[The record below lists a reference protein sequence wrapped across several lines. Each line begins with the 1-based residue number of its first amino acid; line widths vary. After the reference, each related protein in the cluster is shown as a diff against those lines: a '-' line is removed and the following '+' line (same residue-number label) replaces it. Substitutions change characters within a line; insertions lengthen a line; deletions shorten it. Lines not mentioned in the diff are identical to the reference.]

1 MSEIQAKTQLVP
13 VHIINAFVKEGTGG
27 NPAGVV
33 LDADGFSEHEK
44 LLIAQK
50 VGLSETAFVSESFTE
65 GFKLDFFT
73 PIKRIAHCGH
83 ATIAT
88 FSYLASKNLVG
99 DGQTSK
105 ETIDGPRKIIL
116 DKGMAYMEQLAPSY
130 RDVAIGPV
138 LASLG
143 VTEDQLDDNV
153 SPYLVNTGNSFIV
166 VGVKDQKTLQGIKP
180 DLELINDIS
189 EALDLIGYYVFT
201 TDVEKLD
208 ATARMF
214 APRYGIEEEAATGMA
229 AGPLACLLY
238 DKAGLS
244 KPTIQIGQGDFMD
257 TPSPSLITVKLDI
270 VNGQIDGLL
279 AGGYGQVMKDIVV
292 SI

>member
-1 MSEIQAKTQLVP
+1 MSDIQETNKTVV

-33 LDADGFSEHEK
+33 LNADEYSEDQK
-44 LLIAQK
+44 LSIAQK
-50 VGLSETAFVSESFTE
+50 VGLSETAFVSESTTE
-65 GFKLDFFT
+65 GVKLDFFT
-73 PIKRIAHCGH
+73 PTKRIAHCGH

-88 FSYLASKNLVG
+88 FSYLASRSLIG

-116 DKGMAYMEQLAPSY
+116 DQGMAYMEQLAPSY
-130 RDVAIGPV
+130 RDIALAPV

-143 VTEDQLDDNV
+143 LTESQLADNV
-153 SPYLVNTGNSFIV
+153 QPYLVNTGNSFIV
-166 VGVKDQKTLQGIKP
+166 VGVKDQQSLQGLKP
-180 DLELINDIS
+180 DLQLISDIS
-189 EALDLIGYYVFT
+189 EALDLIGFYVYT
-201 TDVEKLD
+201 TDAEELD

-214 APRYGIEEEAATGMA
+214 APRYGIQEESATGMA

-238 DKAGLS
+238 DKVGLN
-244 KPTIQIGQGDFMD
+244 KTIMQIGQGVFME

-270 VNGQIDGLL
+270 ENGQINGLL